1 MKKAGKQAK
10 LEKKSDGV
18 SKSFKIIIII
28 FPKVKNDDR
37 N

>member
-18 SKSFKIIIII
+18 SKSFKIIII